1 MKSPDA
7 RSTTSPSL
15 IDASARSSATLTL
28 ISLAHGIN
36 HAQSALKPLVFPLVL
51 RDLNFGYGE
60 LGIMLGVAS
69 AVGGLLQLG
78 AGALGRILP
87 RHQILGVGN
96 ASVGVCF
103 RICRPGAELFSV
115 FLLDGHVPGRRRGA
129 APGR

>member
-1 MKSPDA
+1 MKSQDRFQEVAVADPVA
-7 RSTTSPSL
+7 ERSV
-15 IDASARSSATLTL
+15 SALTL

-60 LGIMLGVAS
+60 LGLMLGVAS

-103 RICRPGAELFSV
+103 VFVGLAQSYFQFSS
-115 FLLDGHVPGRRRGA
+115 GP
-129 APGR
+129 